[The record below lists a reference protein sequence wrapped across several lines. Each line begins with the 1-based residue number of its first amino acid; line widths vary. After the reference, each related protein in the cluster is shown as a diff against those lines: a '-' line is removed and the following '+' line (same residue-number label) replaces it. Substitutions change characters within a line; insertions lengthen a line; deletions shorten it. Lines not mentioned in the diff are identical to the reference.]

1 MKYTTVIF
9 DFDGT
14 LVDTLEDLHLSVAA
28 TLKHF
33 GLPGATFEQTRT
45 RVGNGINR
53 LLELSL
59 PEDATPE
66 LFAEVRAWF
75 TAYYDE
81 HSADHAFP
89 YEGIPAMLE
98 KLYAAGVHMAVVS
111 NKDDAVV
118 RALMAKTIEVPFDVI
133 MGCQEGIERKPARAM
148 VDEALRRM
156 GEGAVAAAAA
166 DRAVYVGDSEVDL
179 LTAANSE
186 LPCISVS
193 WGFRKA
199 EELRAAG
206 ATTLVDSAEE
216 LYCALEGV
224 KPNSC

>member
-1 MKYTTVIF
+1 MKYTTLIF

-28 TLKHF
+28 TLEHF

-59 PEDATPE
+59 PADVTPE
-66 LFAEVRAWF
+66 FFAEVRAWF

-81 HSADHAFP
+81 HSSDHAAP
-89 YEGIPAMLE
+89 YAGIVAMVERLHE
-98 KLYAAGVHMAVVS
+98 AGARMAVVS

-118 RALMAKTIEVPFDVI
+118 NALMAKCFEIPFDVV
-133 MGCQEGIERKPARAM
+133 MGFQEGIERKPARAM

-156 GEGAVAAAAA
+156 GEDALADVAARRVA
-166 DRAVYVGDSEVDL
+166 YVGDSEVDV
-179 LTAANSE
+179 LTAASAE
-186 LPCISVS
+186 LPCIAVS
-193 WGFRKA
+193 WGFRTPD
-199 EELRAAG
+199 ELSAAG
-206 ATTLVDSAEE
+206 ATKIVDTAEE
-216 LYCALEGV
+216 LFAALQ
-224 KPNSC
+224 